1 MRVTFYPVHMAGN
14 ISEIVIVGV
23 TTSGQV
29 FRPSDWSERLC
40 GCMSLFGEDQR
51 IAYSPYVSPLIAGDI
66 KCVVVDRKL
75 EELDVEAFGFLM
87 SFARDNELQLRDGR
101 QEIRHMTKVRSSR
114 VHAA

>member
-1 MRVTFYPVHMAGN
+1 MAGN

-51 IAYSPYVSPLIAGDI
+51 ITYSPYVRPIITGDV
-66 KCVVVDRKL
+66 KCVVVDRRL
-75 EELDVEAFGFLM
+75 QEIDVEAYGFLM
-87 SFARDNELQLRDGR
+87 AFARDNELQLRDGR
-101 QEIRHMTKVRSSR
+101 QELRHTAKARPSR
-114 VHAA
+114 AHAV

>member
-1 MRVTFYPVHMAGN
+1 MSRA

-29 FRPSDWSERLC
+29 FRPSDWAERLC

-51 IAYSPYVSPLIAGDI
+51 IAYSPFVKPIIAAEI
-66 KCVVVDRKL
+66 KCVVVDRRL
-75 EELDVEAFGFLM
+75 EQIDVEAFGFLM

-101 QEIRHMTKVRSSR
+101 HEVRPLAR
-114 VHAA
+114 PTQHRAAAA

>member
-1 MRVTFYPVHMAGN
+1 MPGN
-14 ISEIVIVGV
+14 ISEIVIVGM

-51 IAYSPYVSPLIAGDI
+51 ITYSPYVRPIIAGDV
-66 KCVVVDRKL
+66 KCVVVDRRL
-75 EELDVEAFGFLM
+75 EQIDMEAFGFLM
-87 SFARDNELQLRDGR
+87 GFARDNELQLRDGR
-101 QEIRHMTKVRSSR
+101 QELRHTAKARLSR